1 MSEQQLPSTST
12 FVEAMDDINKSQK
25 LNPKADQLLVD
36 MGIKEDD
43 SLPTCT
49 ITQEKINY
57 KDCVKTSCGHY
68 FSCEEFWQW
77 TKQSNKCPNCRE
89 ELIKRD
95 RSEELALKNLLDRRR
110 EIREQVRDAYEELD
124 IIKAQKSEYLK
135 RWNNSIKRR
144 EDLVEELKQEEKTLM
159 YTNENME
166 NSINRNRE
174 ILEEM
179 RLYKTNRSQ
188 WEKRMKRRERLA
200 IHRGKDRW
208 RNKMKIV
215 HKELF
220 KKNFSWFEDEL
231 AVREEFKPYS
241 DDEVDISELNIFE
254 LPPEFAGDETRLS
267 VCTYS
272 KWTKD
277 GNLIGNLRVE
287 LEEGEVDEINWDS
300 YEYVNWGDSDSDM
313 SIVDSDNNNLPELIE
328 VPIGFRDEDIF
339 DESTLTT
346 TPPQSPRNETTPPP
360 IIRSN
365 QSLNP
370 QEFRELFNRVET
382 INRRASII
390 SQTNLLAGL
399 FEEFNPSHPDD

>member
-49 ITQEKINY
+49 ITQEKIDY

-89 ELIKRD
+89 ELIQRD
-95 RSEELALKNLLDRRR
+95 RSEELALKNLLDHRR

-124 IIKAQKSEYLK
+124 VIKAQKSEYLK

-179 RLYKTNRSQ
+179 RLYKSNRSQ

-200 IHRGKDRW
+200 IHRGKETW
-208 RNKMKIV
+208 RIDIKNV

-220 KKNFSWFEDEL
+220 KKNFS
-231 AVREEFKPYS
+231 
-241 DDEVDISELNIFE
+241 
-254 LPPEFAGDETRLS
+254 
-267 VCTYS
+267 
-272 KWTKD
+272 
-277 GNLIGNLRVE
+277 
-287 LEEGEVDEINWDS
+287 
-300 YEYVNWGDSDSDM
+300 
-313 SIVDSDNNNLPELIE
+313 
-328 VPIGFRDEDIF
+328 
-339 DESTLTT
+339 
-346 TPPQSPRNETTPPP
+346 
-360 IIRSN
+360 
-365 QSLNP
+365 
-370 QEFRELFNRVET
+370 
-382 INRRASII
+382 
-390 SQTNLLAGL
+390 
-399 FEEFNPSHPDD
+399 

>member
-49 ITQEKINY
+49 ITQEKIDY

-89 ELIKRD
+89 ELIQRD

-124 IIKAQKSEYLK
+124 VIKAQKSEYLK

-179 RLYKTNRSQ
+179 RLYKSNRSQ

-200 IHRGKDRW
+200 IHRGKETW
-208 RNKMKIV
+208 RIDIKNV

-220 KKNFSWFEDEL
+220 KKNFSWLEDEL
-231 AVREEFKPYS
+231 AVREECKPCI
-241 DDEVDISELNIFE
+241 DDEVDISELNMFE
-254 LPPEFAGDETRLS
+254 LPPEFAGDENRLS
-267 VCTYS
+267 VCIS
-272 KWTKD
+272 SE
-277 GNLIGNLRVE
+277 LREYGTCRRVV
-287 LEEGEVDEINWDS
+287 LEEGEVDEINWDD
-300 YEYVNWGDSDSDM
+300 YQYVNWGETDSDM
-313 SIVDSDNNNLPELIE
+313 SIDDDLSDMPELEE
-328 VPIGFRDEDIF
+328 VE
-339 DESTLTT
+339 
-346 TPPQSPRNETTPPP
+346 TPPQSPLNVTNPPP
-360 IIRSN
+360 IIRPN
-365 QSLNP
+365 QSLNS
-370 QEFRELFNRVET
+370 QQFRELFNSIQPIT
-382 INRRASII
+382 RRASII
-390 SQTNLLAGL
+390 SQTNLLAQL
-399 FEEFNPSHPDD
+399 FDTSEFNPSHPDD